1 MRKCCS
7 EGRFSDCSQEAPK
20 EPKETWLYLFAR
32 NRWLPGSR
40 DNCEMRFRLEM
51 ESSAEVWSY
60 LIPRNS
66 RLPWSLGNCE
76 VRFRLE
82 TGSSTEVWPCYLL
95 ETGGS
100 QGAWRIVSCSSG

>member
-20 EPKETWLYLFAR
+20 EPKETWPYLFAR
-32 NRWLPGSR
+32 NRWLPGSS
-40 DNCEMRFRLEM
+40 D
-51 ESSAEVWSY
+51 
-60 LIPRNS
+60 
-66 RLPWSLGNCE
+66 NCE

-82 TGSSTEVWPCYLL
+82 TGSSTEVWSCYLL

-100 QGAWRIVSCSSG
+100 QGAGIIVRCGSGWKRRAPQKFDRVYLLKTADSKAA